1 VNIVDGSGHND
12 STVPDVI
19 FLAILAFAPK
29 KTSFFAIHCRF
40 EWIGGFN
47 RTGPNLA
54 FREWAGDDSMQ
65 GQGKSHFSWLEHRV
79 VWLHLIVGWQL
90 LERVISP
97 EHILNLLLAIVDPL
111 CEVEA
116 VVSFPINSDIEPL
129 SGSVKEG

>member
-1 VNIVDGSGHND
+1 
-12 STVPDVI
+12 
-19 FLAILAFAPK
+19 
-29 KTSFFAIHCRF
+29 
-40 EWIGGFN
+40 
-47 RTGPNLA
+47 
-54 FREWAGDDSMQ
+54 MQ